1 MSGRGFE
8 SDLKQGNNG
17 GLAGE
22 SMRRRE
28 ATLTGGASTLDDPT
42 DYTRAFLADDQRV
55 FLWNTAN
62 LNLHPKSLKPCF
74 RLLGLFASVE
84 DASAHGARIVAADP
98 RSSCS
103 LRISSTHAWYTIP
116 VDMITD
122 LTPHLEKV
130 NRNLE
135 THKQIIQETT
145 EEFLLHKQELTRDRK
160 PASLDHLQAAL
171 TGQCGSGEDEGGVE
185 ESKEG
190 QCGSGED
197 EGGVEES
204 KEGQCGSG
212 EDEGGVE
219 ESKEC
224 TEISDFSRLEPV
236 AIEHPSMEPRAIEK
250 TSMVPL
256 LPPVSTCPES
266 EDECWTEK
274 SHELQVG
281 GVPVPPVVREADVRN
296 QKYAVV
302 SVMQD
307 YEAMLAKSPNIEP
320 GVCVWAAF
328 DTESEALLY
337 CKKVASKELKEHDL
351 AIITMYEW
359 AYPHLISSDKVPQLY
374 RNEELNNIMKH
385 ARTSRTQVA
394 VFEKGFE
401 EKGLEIPA
409 MNIEP
414 DLAEPAPRLFSP
426 VVE

>member
-171 TGQCGSGEDEGGVE
+171 T
-185 ESKEG
+185 G

>member
-171 TGQCGSGEDEGGVE
+171 M
-185 ESKEG
+185 G

>member
-1 MSGRGFE
+1 
-8 SDLKQGNNG
+8 
-17 GLAGE
+17 
-22 SMRRRE
+22 MRRRE

-171 TGQCGSGEDEGGVE
+171 M
-185 ESKEG
+185 G

>member
-1 MSGRGFE
+1 MSVRGFE
-8 SDLKQGNNG
+8 SDLKQGQG
-17 GLAGE
+17 GLADE
-22 SMRRRE
+22 SRRRRE

-42 DYTRAFLADDQRV
+42 DYSRPFLADDQRV

-62 LNLHPKSLKPCF
+62 LNLRPRSLKPCF
-74 RLLGLFASVE
+74 RLLGLFASVD

-122 LTPHLEKV
+122 LTPHIEKV

-135 THKQIIQETT
+135 THKRLIEETT
-145 EEFLLHKQELTRDRK
+145 EEFLHHKQELTQDRK

-171 TGQCGSGEDEGGVE
+171 MGQCDNDAPTGGGVE
-185 ESKEG
+185 
-190 QCGSGED
+190 D
-197 EGGVEES
+197 
-204 KEGQCGSG
+204 
-212 EDEGGVE
+212 DGGVE

-224 TEISDFSRLEPV
+224 TEIGGVEESKECLEIGGVEESKECTEIGDFSRLEPC
-236 AIEHPSMEPRAIEK
+236 ATEK
-250 TSMVPL
+250 TSILPL
-256 LPPVSTCPES
+256 LSAVNTCPEND
-266 EDECWTEK
+266 DECWAEK

-281 GVPVPPVVREADVRN
+281 GVPVPPIVREADVRN

-307 YEAMLAKSPNIEP
+307 YEALLAKSRNIEP

-374 RNEELNNIMKH
+374 RNVELNNIMKH

-401 EKGLEIPA
+401 EKGMEIPA

-414 DLAEPAPRLFSP
+414 DLTEPAPRIFNA

>member
-1 MSGRGFE
+1 MSVRGFE
-8 SDLKQGNNG
+8 SDLKQGEG

-42 DYTRAFLADDQRV
+42 DYTRPFLADDQRV

-62 LNLHPKSLKPCF
+62 LNLRPRSLKPCF
-74 RLLGLFASVE
+74 RLLGLFASVD

-135 THKQIIQETT
+135 THKQLIQETT
-145 EEFLLHKQELTRDRK
+145 EEFLHHKQELTRDRK

-171 TGQCGSGEDEGGVE
+171 TGQQCAKDEQCTKDEQCAKDQQCAQDEDY
-185 ESKEG
+185 
-190 QCGSGED
+190 
-197 EGGVEES
+197 
-204 KEGQCGSG
+204 
-212 EDEGGVE
+212 GGVE

-224 TEISDFSRLEPV
+224 TEIGDFSRL
-236 AIEHPSMEPRAIEK
+236 EPRAIEK

-256 LPPVSTCPES
+256 LPTVNTCPEN
-266 EDECWTEK
+266 EDEGWTEK

-281 GVPVPPVVREADVRN
+281 GVPVPPIVREADVRN

-307 YEAMLAKSPNIEP
+307 YEALLAKSLNIEP

-374 RNEELNNIMKH
+374 RNVELNNIMKH

-394 VFEKGFE
+394 VFEKDCE
-401 EKGLEIPA
+401 DKGQEIPA

-414 DLAEPAPRLFSP
+414 DLIEPAPRIFNA

>member
-1 MSGRGFE
+1 
-8 SDLKQGNNG
+8 
-17 GLAGE
+17 LAGE

-171 TGQCGSGEDEGGVE
+171 M
-185 ESKEG
+185 G

>member
-1 MSGRGFE
+1 M
-8 SDLKQGNNG
+8 
-17 GLAGE
+17 AGE
-22 SMRRRE
+22 SRRRRE

-171 TGQCGSGEDEGGVE
+171 MGQYGSGEDEGGVE

-190 QCGSGED
+190 QCGSGEATVVD
-197 EGGVEES
+197 
-204 KEGQCGSG
+204 